1 MSDIVGRRNPSPRL
15 SWDSRYVNGIALVG
29 EAPEAFAA
37 LRPPRKQSTEE
48 RLWATVLTL
57 AFDDLH
63 SLNATIRGEA
73 AGWFNARGEDIHGVD
88 WLCHSIGLDPDA
100 VHAAARRRMAGAPPC
115 AGLPIYEARRRT
127 GAARAV
133 RAVA

>member
-1 MSDIVGRRNPSPRL
+1 MSDLVARRNPTPRL
-15 SWDSRYVNGIALVG
+15 SWDTKYTNGLALVG

-37 LRPPRKQSTEE
+37 LSPPRKQSTSE

-63 SLNATIRGEA
+63 SLHAQIRADA
-73 AGWFNARGEDIHGVD
+73 AGWFAAQSEEIHGVN
-88 WLCHSIGLDPDA
+88 WLCRSVGLDPDA
-100 VHAAARRRMAGAPPC
+100 VLAAARRRMACAPPC
-115 AGLPIYEARRRT
+115 TALPIYEARRRT

-133 RAVA
+133 RTAA